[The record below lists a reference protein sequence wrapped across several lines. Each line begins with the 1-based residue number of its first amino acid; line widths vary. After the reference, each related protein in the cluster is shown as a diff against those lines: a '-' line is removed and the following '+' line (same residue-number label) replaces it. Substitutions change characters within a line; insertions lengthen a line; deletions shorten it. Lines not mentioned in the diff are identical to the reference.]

1 MCKITEYYCK
11 RLWKYFCHFFGN
23 HDICLKKIP
32 PGPKKAKSISISWTQ
47 ESVLM
52 SSQPPVLGP
61 INNFNTKPPELPKVQ
76 PQSIPLKEY
85 VRKKTRFSRS
95 SKTNTQS
102 KDVTNLSSTNEIK
115 IPTINHP
122 SAATSDPD
130 PPAPMTMS
138 DVVSLF
144 SAMRSRSKIVI
155 SVNPPVTSVPA
166 PSAVIYS
173 AALRPPIITQPAIMS
188 LSSTAPSAP
197 ATHPTQ
203 PPTMNSIRLP
213 NISSIPMS
221 IPITPPI
228 MSIIKSNSIQ
238 IPIITSNQLKIAS
251 STQKID
257 YTKDHIK
264 DEVNH
269 TIDSTKDKV
278 NHTIN
283 EIDSDSDEIDS
294 DVDEAEELDSARSS
308 YRQLNPIMPVF
319 NSSQPSSK
327 HIITPKS
334 SHCDINPLQHGVP
347 EYLGFCLDLSKFSG
361 PAQRSMLVNENPP
374 IIKNIDV
381 HVLNTYNG
389 KNDSDEKTINNS
401 DNQTTLDITNL
412 TLPDLS
418 KIDLKTQV
426 NNESNIIYN
435 LNISIPKVYKALDE
449 PKIINEINSDVVK
462 DKSTEMKMTAC
473 DNYLDEYGIDYFCSH
488 SEEIYINLIRDGEF
502 NFSYFN
508 SLATNYDIWIFQ
520 KHNEYLITRKL
531 LYELY
536 TKWFDYNMETRMSSD
551 VCRHTKIM
559 QVKTPNML
567 YKYIKKINNSNIQAR
582 RYTIQGKKDAV
593 RLYTLPD
600 IYKYKYNYI

>member
-1 MCKITEYYCK
+1 
-11 RLWKYFCHFFGN
+11 
-23 HDICLKKIP
+23 
-32 PGPKKAKSISISWTQ
+32 
-47 ESVLM
+47 M

-61 INNFNTKPPELPKVQ
+61 INNFHTKPSELPKVQ

-188 LSSTAPSAP
+188 VSSTAPSAP

-213 NISSIPMS
+213 IISSIPMS

-228 MSIIKSNSIQ
+228 MSIIKSHSIQ
-238 IPIITSNQLKIAS
+238 IPIITSNQLAITS

-283 EIDSDSDEIDS
+283 EIDPDEIDS

-308 YRQLNPIMPVF
+308 YRQMNPILPVF

-361 PAQRSMLVNENPP
+361 PAQRSMLVNENSP

-381 HVLNTYNG
+381 PVLNTLNLSDG
-389 KNDSDEKTINNS
+389 KNDSDEKTKNNS
-401 DNQTTLDITNL
+401 DDQNITIITNL
-412 TLPDLS
+412 TVPDLS
-418 KIDLKTQV
+418 KIDLKINV
-426 NNESNIIYN
+426 DNESNINYN
-435 LNISIPKVYKALDE
+435 LNISMPKIYKALEE
-449 PKIINEINSDVVK
+449 PKINLNTVPEKIVNEASNNG
-462 DKSTEMKMTAC
+462 MKKKN
-473 DNYLDEYGIDYFCSH
+473 DNYVDEYGIEYFCSH
-488 SEEIYINLIRDGEF
+488 SEEIYINLIKDGKF
-502 NFSYFN
+502 DFSYYK
-508 SLATNYDIWIFQ
+508 SLATDYDIWIFH

-536 TKWFDYNMETRMSSD
+536 IKWFDHNIKTRKSSD
-551 VCRHTKIM
+551 VCKKSKSM
-559 QVKTPNML
+559 NPKSSNML
-567 YKYIKKINNSNIQAR
+567 YKYM
-582 RYTIQGKKDAV
+582 YAV
-593 RLYTLPD
+593 RSENNYFLDRELRVNGLKPRAFTLSK
-600 IYKYKYNYI
+600 IFAENYNALNI